1 MSIANCPSVVPRIP
15 GSDLR
20 SDAVPLAIIRLPG
33 RSVTQS
39 APRPR
44 GWVLEFE
51 PSIAPQITPL
61 MGWTTSTDPYRP
73 IRLSFPD
80 VASAIRFA
88 EANDWRYIVLE
99 DCARDAGAQDAAG
112 KSRHRLHQA
121 ADVPG
126 TRRLPYPVAP
136 AATIRTPPQTSPLR
150 NAHVA
155 GAEAP
160 DPVEEAA
167 RESFPASDPPAWTGV
182 SIGPASPRT
191 K

>member
-1 MSIANCPSVVPRIP
+1 MSIANRPSVAPRIP
-15 GSDLR
+15 GTDLR
-20 SDAVPLAIIRLPG
+20 SGAVPLAIIRRPD

-51 PSIAPQITPL
+51 PSRAPQIDPL
-61 MGWTTSTDPYRP
+61 MGWTTSADPYRT

-80 VASAIRFA
+80 AASAIRFA

-99 DCARDAGAQDAAG
+99 DGARDTGAQDAAG
-112 KSRHRLHQA
+112 KSRHRLHRG

-126 TRRLPYPVAP
+126 TRRLPYSAAP

-155 GAEAP
+155 DAEAL

-182 SIGPASPRT
+182 TIGPVSPRT
-191 K
+191 E